1 MRLWGRG
8 NPAEFQ
14 FSADLCH
21 RVSLTGWIM
30 TSTPAVSFTVHRP
43 SPVSR
48 GESSGADS
56 DGPSFKIPALPK
68 HLRSGGST
76 PGSPL
81 AQGDSAASSPKR
93 SYDSVESSDEEG
105 EAQDELISGFDKF
118 GVQRCVK
125 LVRYPE
131 FGPQLTKAFNRSLRE
146 KPKLKGP
153 LVIPALKNRDWRA
166 LAKKRKTARMYV
178 PESGRAAVTGAD
190 GSVGGLGTR
199 GTINS
204 GPQAVGLQ
212 VKQKRFASEVGEVEM
227 QEVEV
232 EVKPQVE
239 ESDDQL
245 ALRAL
250 LASAAG
256 EGDEDFASRTVI
268 IPVTEDEA
276 LRQDVE
282 QLPECATLDDYTGM
296 PVSEFGAAML
306 RGMGWTGDGKGKKNV
321 QPWLPQSRPALLGIG
336 AKEKEVFDDGS
347 KKKLFRKPD
356 KKYIPVIKKE
366 RPVGSSASSRNRTPS
381 PSRHSGS
388 RRVTRSPSP
397 GSKDRNDDRRG
408 DRNGDVRQDRDRDRD
423 RRKDQDRGSER
434 RRHRDDDRD
443 RRRERDE
450 GGRWGNGRDGHSR
463 DRDPNKRDHS
473 RDRRERRSDKRD

>member
-1 MRLWGRG
+1 
-8 NPAEFQ
+8 
-14 FSADLCH
+14 
-21 RVSLTGWIM
+21 M
-30 TSTPAVSFTVHRP
+30 TSTPAVSFTVRRP

-68 HLRSGGST
+68 HLRNGGST

-93 SYDSVESSDEEG
+93 SYDSVGSSDEED
-105 EAQDELISGFDKF
+105 ETQDELISGFDKF

-125 LVRYPE
+125 LTRCPE
-131 FGPQLTKAFNRSLRE
+131 FGPQLTEAFDCSLRE
-146 KPKLKGP
+146 KPKPKGP

-166 LAKKRKTARMYV
+166 LAKKRKTAQMYV

-190 GSVGGLGTR
+190 GTVGGLGTR

-227 QEVEV
+227 QEVED

-239 ESDDQL
+239 ESEDQL

-256 EGDEDFASRTVI
+256 EGDEDFASRTTI
-268 IPVTEDEA
+268 IPATEDEA
-276 LRQDVE
+276 LRQDIE
-282 QLPECATLDDYTGM
+282 ELPESASLNDYTDM

-347 KKKLFRKPD
+347 KKKFFGKPD

-366 RPVGSSASSRNRTPS
+366 RPVGSSTSSRNRTPS
-381 PSRHSGS
+381 PSRRSGS
-388 RRVTRSPSP
+388 HRRTRSTSP
-397 GSKDRNDDRRG
+397 GNRDRKSRNDDRR
-408 DRNGDVRQDRDRDRD
+408 DGDVKQDRDRDRD
-423 RRKDQDRGSER
+423 RRKDQDQGSEGR
-434 RRHRDDDRD
+434 KYRDDDRD
-443 RRRERDE
+443 RRTGRDE
-450 GGRWGNGRDGHSR
+450 GGRRDRDRDGHNR
-463 DRDPNKRDHS
+463 DRDSNRRDRS
-473 RDRRERRSDKRD
+473 RDRRERRPDKRD